1 MDQPDYLQGVA
12 RVLAVTGVVLLVTW
26 VLFHTYLPWWAS
38 ALLLASVPLAAIEA
52 VRMARRAGSQ

>member
-1 MDQPDYLQGVA
+1 MDQPDYLQGVP
-12 RVLAVTGVVLLVTW
+12 RVLAVAGVVLLVTW